1 MFGSRNKRLDKPTP
15 VTDRAS
21 LQRLKCQKLR
31 LLRPTM
37 FGCYDGEC
45 PKTDLKMGDY
55 QLNTLQKNSVSVP
68 DDWTASMEEI

>member
-1 MFGSRNKRLDKPTP
+1 MPKAQAVKAYN
-15 VTDRAS
+15 VWV
-21 LQRLKCQKLR
+21 
-31 LLRPTM
+31 
-37 FGCYDGEC
+37 YDGEC